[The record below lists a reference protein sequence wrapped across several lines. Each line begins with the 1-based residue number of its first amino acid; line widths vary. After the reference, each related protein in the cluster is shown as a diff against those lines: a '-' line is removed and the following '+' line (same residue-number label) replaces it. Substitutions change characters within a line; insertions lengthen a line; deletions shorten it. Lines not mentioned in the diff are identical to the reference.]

1 MNQKLL
7 DKFNFLNTIMRNGT
21 YPRGTDFLGPG
32 SGTFYQ
38 CVMSSVLPLR
48 LMNRRTKKNKKEW
61 DFHIQRIE
69 KLVDI
74 AKKQLHFL
82 DYHGIFLLKK

>member
-1 MNQKLL
+1 MRQELL
-7 DKFNFLNTIMRNGT
+7 DKFDFLNSVLRSGK

-38 CVMSSVLPLR
+38 CVMSSILSLR
-48 LMNRRTKKNKKEW
+48 LMNRCTKKTKTEW
-61 DFHIQRIE
+61 DFYIQRIE

-74 AKKQLHFL
+74 AKKQLNFL
-82 DYHGIFLLKK
+82 E